1 MHANLIKMS
10 KTYLTNGKQLSFEK
24 AQVMAIINITP
35 DSFYDGGK
43 FSSVT
48 DIIKD
53 AEMKIHEGAT
63 IIDIGAASSRS
74 NALAIPVKDEI
85 IRLREPLMKLRKEF
99 PKIFISIDTYLADVA
114 EFAIDLG
121 ADIINDISGSQMDKS
136 MLEVVAK
143 HQIAYVLMHMQG
155 TPQNMQKNP
164 SYEDVVKD
172 ISAFYTSKIGQCKN
186 LGFDKLIID
195 VGFGFGKTV
204 EHNYQLLKHL
214 NEFTSFDY
222 PLLVGLSRKSM
233 INKVI
238 HTSPVTA
245 LNGTTVL
252 NTIALQNGAK
262 ILRVHDVKEAKQ
274 AVDLFE
280 FYKSVDINNTTS
292 LLQ

>member
-1 MHANLIKMS
+1 MS

-63 IIDIGAASSRS
+63 IIDIGAASSRP
-74 NALAIPVKDEI
+74 NAIAISAKDEI

-99 PKIFISIDTYLADVA
+99 PEIFISIDTYLADVA

-136 MLEVVAK
+136 MLDVVAK

-164 SYEDVVKD
+164 SYDDVVKD
-172 ISAFYTSKIGQCKN
+172 ISTFYTSKIEQCKS

-214 NEFTSFDY
+214 NEFILFDY

-262 ILRVHDVKEAKQ
+262 ILRVHDIKEAKQ

-280 FYKSVDINNTTS
+280 FYKSV
-292 LLQ
+292 

>member
-1 MHANLIKMS
+1 MY
-10 KTYLTNGKQLSFEK
+10 KTYLTNGKQLSFER

-53 AEMKIHEGAT
+53 AEMKIYQGAT
-63 IIDIGAASSRS
+63 ILDVGAASSRPK
-74 NALAIPVKDEI
+74 ALSISVKDEI
-85 IRLREPLMKLRKEF
+85 VRLKEPLIKIRKEF
-99 PKIFISIDTYLADVA
+99 PKMLISIDTYLSDVA

-121 ADIINDISGSQMDKS
+121 ADIINDISGGEMDNK
-136 MLEVVAK
+136 MIDVVSK
-143 HQIAYVLMHMQG
+143 HNIPYVLMHMQG
-155 TPQNMQKNP
+155 TPQNMQINP
-164 SYEDVVKD
+164 SYTNVVKEL
-172 ISAFYTSKIGQCKN
+172 
-186 LGFDKLIID
+186 LGFYKAKIDLCKTKEFEKLIID
-195 VGFGFGKTV
+195 VGFGFGKTL
-204 EHNYQLLKHL
+204 ENNYELLKNL
-214 NEFTSFDY
+214 DEFAEFGF
-222 PLLVGLSRKSM
+222 PILVGLSRKSM

-274 AVDLFE
+274 AIDLFE
-280 FYKSVDINNTTS
+280 FYKMA
-292 LLQ
+292 

>member
-1 MHANLIKMS
+1 MT

-53 AEMKIHEGAT
+53 AEMKIYQGAT
-63 IIDIGAASSRS
+63 ILDVGAASSRPKAHS
-74 NALAIPVKDEI
+74 VSVKDEI
-85 IRLREPLMKLRKEF
+85 ARLKEPLIKLRKEF
-99 PKIFISIDTYLADVA
+99 PKMLISIDTYLSEVA
-114 EFAIDLG
+114 EFGIDLG
-121 ADIINDISGSQMDKS
+121 ADIINDISGGEMDEK
-136 MLEVVAK
+136 MIDVVNK

-155 TPQNMQKNP
+155 TPQNMQANP
-164 SYEDVVKD
+164 TYTNVVKELCD
-172 ISAFYTSKIGQCKN
+172 FYKAKIAYCRTE
-186 LGFDKLIID
+186 GFEKLIID

-204 EHNYQLLKHL
+204 EHNYELLKHL
-214 NEFTSFDY
+214 NEFTGFGF
-222 PLLVGLSRKSM
+222 PILVGLSRKSM

-274 AVDLFE
+274 AIDLFE
-280 FYKSVDINNTTS
+280 FYKQV
-292 LLQ
+292 

>member
-63 IIDIGAASSRS
+63 IIDIGAASSRP
-74 NALAIPVKDEI
+74 NALAISVKDEI

-121 ADIINDISGSQMDKS
+121 DDIINDISGSQIDKS
-136 MLEVVAK
+136 MLDVVSK

-164 SYEDVVKD
+164 SYDDVVKD
-172 ISAFYTSKIGQCKN
+172 ISMFYTSKIEQCKN

-214 NEFTSFDY
+214 NEFTLFDY
-222 PLLVGLSRKSM
+222 PLLAGLSRKSM

-280 FYKSVDINNTTS
+280 FYKSV
-292 LLQ
+292 

>member
-1 MHANLIKMS
+1 VNANLIKMS

-63 IIDIGAASSRS
+63 IIDIGAASSRP
-74 NALAIPVKDEI
+74 NAIAISAKDEI

-99 PKIFISIDTYLADVA
+99 PEIFISIDTYLADVA

-121 ADIINDISGSQMDKS
+121 ADIINDISGSQMDQS
-136 MLEVVAK
+136 MLDVVAK

-164 SYEDVVKD
+164 SYDDVVKD
-172 ISAFYTSKIGQCKN
+172 ISTFYTSKIEQCKS

-214 NEFTSFDY
+214 NEFIVFDY

-262 ILRVHDVKEAKQ
+262 ILRVHDIKEAKQ

-280 FYKSVDINNTTS
+280 FYKRV
-292 LLQ
+292 

>member
-1 MHANLIKMS
+1 MY

-43 FSSVT
+43 FSSVS

-63 IIDIGAASSRS
+63 IIDIGAASSRPK
-74 NALAIPVKDEI
+74 AISVTVKDEI
-85 IRLREPLMKLRKEF
+85 VRLKEPLIKLRREF
-99 PKIFISIDTYLADVA
+99 PKMLISVDTYLSEVA
-114 EFAIDLG
+114 EFAIGLG
-121 ADIINDISGSQMDKS
+121 ADIINDISGGEIDKN
-136 MLEVVAK
+136 MLEVVTK

-155 TPQNMQKNP
+155 TPQNMQLNP
-164 SYEDVVKD
+164 TYENVVKELID
-172 ISAFYTSKIGQCKN
+172 FYKTKIEYCHSK
-186 LGFDKLIID
+186 GFDKLMID

-204 EHNYQLLKHL
+204 EHNYELLKHL
-214 NEFTSFDY
+214 NEFTSFGF
-222 PLLVGLSRKSM
+222 PVLAGLSRKSM

-238 HTSPVTA
+238 KTSAVTA

-274 AVDLFE
+274 AIDLYE
-280 FYKSVDINNTTS
+280 FYKQV
-292 LLQ
+292 

>member
-1 MHANLIKMS
+1 MYANLTKMT

-63 IIDIGAASSRS
+63 IIDIGATSSRPK
-74 NALAIPVKDEI
+74 AISVSVKDEI
-85 IRLREPLMKLRKEF
+85 FRLREPLTKLRKEF
-99 PKIFISIDTYLADVA
+99 PKMLISIDTYLSEVA

-121 ADIINDISGSQMDKS
+121 ADIINDISGGELDSKMID
-136 MLEVVAK
+136 VVAK

-155 TPQNMQKNP
+155 TPQNMQLNP
-164 SYEDVVKD
+164 TYENVVKELSD
-172 ISAFYTSKIGQCKN
+172 FYKSKIADCQSK
-186 LGFDKLIID
+186 GFEKLIID

-204 EHNYQLLKHL
+204 EHNFELLKHL
-214 NEFTSFDY
+214 HDFTEFGF
-222 PLLVGLSRKSM
+222 PILAGLSRKSM

-252 NTIALQNGAK
+252 NTIALQNGAN

-280 FYKSVDINNTTS
+280 FYKGV
-292 LLQ
+292 

>member
-1 MHANLIKMS
+1 MN

-63 IIDIGAASSRS
+63 ILDIGAASSRPK
-74 NALAIPVKDEI
+74 AISVSVKDEMV
-85 IRLREPLMKLRKEF
+85 RLKEPLLKLRKEF
-99 PKIFISIDTYLADVA
+99 PKMLISIDTYLSEVA

-121 ADIINDISGSQMDKS
+121 ADIINDISGGEIDDK
-136 MLEVVAK
+136 MLDVVAK

-155 TPQNMQKNP
+155 TPQNMQLNPTYKN
-164 SYEDVVKD
+164 VVKELGD
-172 ISAFYTSKIGQCKN
+172 FYKIKIADCQSRNFEKI
-186 LGFDKLIID
+186 IID

-204 EHNYQLLKHL
+204 EHNYELLKHL
-214 NEFTSFDY
+214 TEFTEFGF
-222 PLLVGLSRKSM
+222 PILVGLSRKSM

-274 AVDLFE
+274 AIDLFE
-280 FYKSVDINNTTS
+280 FYKSVKSEN
-292 LLQ
+292 

>member
-1 MHANLIKMS
+1 MHANLTKMT

-53 AEMKIHEGAT
+53 AEMKIHQGAT
-63 IIDIGAASSRS
+63 IIDIGAASSRPK
-74 NALAIPVKDEI
+74 ALSVSVKDEI
-85 IRLREPLMKLRKEF
+85 FRLREPLTKLRKEF
-99 PKIFISIDTYLADVA
+99 PRMLISIDTYLSEVA

-121 ADIINDISGSQMDKS
+121 ADIINDISGGELDHKMID
-136 MLEVVAK
+136 VVAK

-155 TPQNMQKNP
+155 TPQNMQLNP
-164 SYEDVVKD
+164 TYENVVKELSD
-172 ISAFYTSKIGQCKN
+172 FYKSKIADCQSK
-186 LGFDKLIID
+186 GFEKLIID

-204 EHNYQLLKHL
+204 EHNFELLKHL
-214 NEFTSFDY
+214 HDFTEFGF
-222 PLLVGLSRKSM
+222 PILAGLSRKSM

-252 NTIALQNGAK
+252 NTIALQNGAN

-274 AVDLFE
+274 AIDLFE
-280 FYKSVDINNTTS
+280 FYKAVK
-292 LLQ
+292 

>member
-1 MHANLIKMS
+1 MNANLIKMS

-63 IIDIGAASSRS
+63 IIDIGAASSRP
-74 NALAIPVKDEI
+74 NAIAISVKDEI

-136 MLEVVAK
+136 MLDVVAK

-164 SYEDVVKD
+164 SYDDVVKD
-172 ISAFYTSKIGQCKN
+172 ISTFYISKIEQCKN
-186 LGFDKLIID
+186 LNFDKLIID

-214 NEFTSFDY
+214 SQFTSLDY

-280 FYKSVDINNTTS
+280 FYKSV
-292 LLQ
+292 

>member
-1 MHANLIKMS
+1 MHANLTKMT

-48 DIIKD
+48 DIVKD
-53 AEMKIHEGAT
+53 AEMKISEGAT
-63 IIDIGAASSRS
+63 IIDIGAASSRPKAPS
-74 NALAIPVKDEI
+74 VSVKDEI
-85 IRLREPLMKLRKEF
+85 FRLREPLTKLRKEF
-99 PKIFISIDTYLADVA
+99 PKMLISIDTYLSEVA

-121 ADIINDISGSQMDKS
+121 ADIINDISGGELDSKMID
-136 MLEVVAK
+136 VVAK

-155 TPQNMQKNP
+155 TPQNMQLNP
-164 SYEDVVKD
+164 TYENVVKELGD
-172 ISAFYTSKIGQCKN
+172 FYKSKIADCQSK
-186 LGFDKLIID
+186 GFEKLIID

-204 EHNYQLLKHL
+204 EHNYELLKHL
-214 NEFTSFDY
+214 HDFTEFGF
-222 PLLVGLSRKSM
+222 PILAGLSRKSM

-252 NTIALQNGAK
+252 NTIALQNGAN

-280 FYKSVDINNTTS
+280 FYKAVN
-292 LLQ
+292 

>member
-1 MHANLIKMS
+1 MNANLIKMS

-63 IIDIGAASSRS
+63 IIDIGAASSRP
-74 NALAIPVKDEI
+74 NAIAISAKDEI

-99 PKIFISIDTYLADVA
+99 PEILISIDTYLADVA

-121 ADIINDISGSQMDKS
+121 ADIINDISGSQMDQS
-136 MLEVVAK
+136 MLDVVAK

-164 SYEDVVKD
+164 SYDDVVKD
-172 ISAFYTSKIGQCKN
+172 ISTFYTSKIEQCKS

-214 NEFTSFDY
+214 NEFIVFDY

-262 ILRVHDVKEAKQ
+262 ILRVHDIKEAKQ

-280 FYKSVDINNTTS
+280 FYKRV
-292 LLQ
+292 

>member
-1 MHANLIKMS
+1 MHANLTKMT

-63 IIDIGAASSRS
+63 IIDIGAASSRPKAPS
-74 NALAIPVKDEI
+74 VSVKDEI
-85 IRLREPLMKLRKEF
+85 FRLREPLTKLRKEF
-99 PKIFISIDTYLADVA
+99 PKMLISIDTYLSEVA

-121 ADIINDISGSQMDKS
+121 ADIINDISGGELDSKMID
-136 MLEVVAK
+136 VVAK

-155 TPQNMQKNP
+155 TPQNMQLNP
-164 SYEDVVKD
+164 TYENVVKELGD
-172 ISAFYTSKIGQCKN
+172 FYKSKIADCQSK
-186 LGFDKLIID
+186 GFEKLIID
-195 VGFGFGKTV
+195 VGFGFGKTL
-204 EHNYQLLKHL
+204 EHNYELLKHL
-214 NEFTSFDY
+214 HEFTEFGF
-222 PLLVGLSRKSM
+222 PILAGLSRKSM

-252 NTIALQNGAK
+252 NTIALQNGAN

-274 AVDLFE
+274 AIDLFE
-280 FYKSVDINNTTS
+280 FYKAVK
-292 LLQ
+292 

>member
-1 MHANLIKMS
+1 MYANLTKMT

-63 IIDIGAASSRS
+63 IIDIGATSSRPK
-74 NALAIPVKDEI
+74 AISVSVKDEI
-85 IRLREPLMKLRKEF
+85 FRLREPLTKLRKEF
-99 PKIFISIDTYLADVA
+99 PKMLISIDTYLSEVA

-121 ADIINDISGSQMDKS
+121 ADIINDISGGELDNKMID
-136 MLEVVAK
+136 VVSK

-155 TPQNMQKNP
+155 TPQNMQLNP
-164 SYEDVVKD
+164 TYENVVKELSD
-172 ISAFYTSKIGQCKN
+172 FYKLKIADCQSK
-186 LGFDKLIID
+186 GFEKLIID

-204 EHNYQLLKHL
+204 EHNFELLKHL
-214 NEFTSFDY
+214 HDFTEFGF
-222 PLLVGLSRKSM
+222 PILAGLSRKSM

-252 NTIALQNGAK
+252 NTIALQNGAN

-280 FYKSVDINNTTS
+280 FYKGG
-292 LLQ
+292 

>member
-1 MHANLIKMS
+1 VNANLIKMS

-63 IIDIGAASSRS
+63 IIDIGAASSRP
-74 NALAIPVKDEI
+74 NAIAISAKDEI

-99 PKIFISIDTYLADVA
+99 PEIFISIDTYLADVA

-121 ADIINDISGSQMDKS
+121 ADIINDISGSQMDQS
-136 MLEVVAK
+136 MLDVVAK

-164 SYEDVVKD
+164 SYDDVVKD
-172 ISAFYTSKIGQCKN
+172 ISTFYTSKIEQCKS

-214 NEFTSFDY
+214 NEFIVFDY

-262 ILRVHDVKEAKQ
+262 ILRVHDIKEAKQ

-280 FYKSVDINNTTS
+280 FYKSV
-292 LLQ
+292 